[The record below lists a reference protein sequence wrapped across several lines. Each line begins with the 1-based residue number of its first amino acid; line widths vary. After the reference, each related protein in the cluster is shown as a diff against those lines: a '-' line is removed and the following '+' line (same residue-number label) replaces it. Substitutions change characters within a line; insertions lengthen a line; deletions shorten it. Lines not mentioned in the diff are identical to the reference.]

1 MIYTLTLNPS
11 IDYYISLDTLLIGG
25 LNRSKAE
32 SARAGGKGIN
42 VSLMLKKLGVES
54 TALGFTGGF
63 TGEEIRRQIRNKGIK
78 EEFID
83 VTGQCSRINIKVMTG
98 CGAGSA
104 GHINGV
110 ERSGGSGEAELNDAG
125 HEAAAS
131 GVFQIMETQLNGR
144 GITVSEA
151 DIELLYGKLDSLIP
165 GDILIMSGAPCRGI
179 NENIYADIIDRLSS
193 KGVKI
198 ILDTSGA
205 CLKKAAAKG
214 PFLVKPNVDELMEL
228 YREEITAD
236 RMKAVEE
243 GADIR
248 QMIGV
253 RREDI
258 IRYAGMLKAAGARNV
273 LVSMGADGAVLVA
286 DDGNI
291 YEEPVPEIAY
301 DRDISKRLTGSE
313 EAGSSATDGGIVIHD
328 ISDIPT
334 GSEEAGS
341 SAKAGEAVTHG
352 EYEDPMEAS
361 DMISTIG
368 AGDSLVAGFTAEYFY
383 GSGDYGV
390 SLKKG
395 VYAGT
400 LTATGRGL

>member
-1 MIYTLTLNPS
+1 MGCHSEPDDGGSRTKPRHAKRTQIMIYTLTLNPS

-54 TALGFTGGF
+54 SALGFTGGF

-83 VTGQCSRINIKVMTG
+83 VTGQYSRINVKVMTG
-98 CGAGSA
+98 CG
-104 GHINGV
+104 
-110 ERSGGSGEAELNDAG
+110 
-125 HEAAAS
+125 
-131 GVFQIMETQLNGR
+131 QIMETQLNGR

-228 YREEITAD
+228 YREDITAD

-301 DRDISKRLTGSE
+301 DRDISKG
-313 EAGSSATDGGIVIHD
+313 
-328 ISDIPT
+328 PT
-334 GSEEAGS
+334 GSEEAVS

-368 AGDSLVAGFTAEYFY
+368 AGDSLVAGFTAEYFCA
-383 GSGDYGV
+383 SGDYG
-390 SLKKG
+390 SALKKG

-400 LTATGRGL
+400 LTAMGCGL